1 MQTLDIP
8 YIEGITKEFLEH
20 PQVECPVTHNFA
32 PDIYIREIFMPA
44 DTVVIGHKHLTE
56 HFNVILKGKCRVMIG
71 DVVEELTA
79 PCTFVSGAGSQ
90 KIVNVL
96 EDCIWQTVHSNPDN
110 ATDIDTLESR
120 YVNKDSAST
129 LTTEQQ
135 EDLLT

>member
-32 PDIYIREIFMPA
+32 PDIYVREIFMPA

-79 PCTFVSGAGSQ
+79 PCTFISGAGSQ

-110 ATDIDTLESR
+110 ATDIETLESR
-120 YVNKDSAST
+120 YVIKGVAI
-129 LTTEQQ
+129 TESQK
-135 EDLLT
+135 EKLLT

>member
-8 YIEGITKEFLEH
+8 YIEGITKDFLEH

-110 ATDIDTLESR
+110 ATDIETLESR
-120 YVNKDSAST
+120 YVIKGVAI
-129 LTTEQQ
+129 TESQK
-135 EDLLT
+135 EKLLT

>member
-1 MQTLDIP
+1 MT
-8 YIEGITKEFLEH
+8 H

-32 PDIYIREIFMPA
+32 PDIYVREIFMPA

-110 ATDIDTLESR
+110 ATDIETLESR
-120 YVNKDSAST
+120 YVIKGVAI
-129 LTTEQQ
+129 TESQK
-135 EDLLT
+135 EKLLT

>member
-8 YIEGITKEFLEH
+8 YIEGITKEFMEH

-96 EDCIWQTVHSNPDN
+96 EDCIWQTVHSNTDN
-110 ATDIDTLESR
+110 ETDIETLESR
-120 YVNKDSAST
+120 YVIKGVSI
-129 LTTEQQ
+129 TESQK
-135 EDLLT
+135 EKLLT

>member
-8 YIEGITKEFLEH
+8 YIEGITKKFLEH

-110 ATDIDTLESR
+110 TKDIETLESR
-120 YVNKDSAST
+120 YVIKGVAI
-129 LTTEQQ
+129 TESQK
-135 EDLLT
+135 EKLLK

>member
-110 ATDIDTLESR
+110 ATDIETLESR
-120 YVNKDSAST
+120 YVIKGVAI
-129 LTTEQQ
+129 TESQK
-135 EDLLT
+135 EKLLK

>member
-8 YIEGITKEFLEH
+8 YIEGITKEFMEH

-96 EDCIWQTVHSNPDN
+96 EDCIWQTAHSNPDN
-110 ATDIDTLESR
+110 ATDIETLESR
-120 YVNKDSAST
+120 YVIKGVAI
-129 LTTEQQ
+129 TESQK
-135 EDLLT
+135 EKLLT

>member
-8 YIEGITKEFLEH
+8 YIEGITKEFMEH

-79 PCTFVSGAGSQ
+79 PCTFISGAGSQ

-110 ATDIDTLESR
+110 ATDIETLESR
-120 YVNKDSAST
+120 YVIKGVAI
-129 LTTEQQ
+129 TESQK
-135 EDLLT
+135 EKLLT

>member
-44 DTVVIGHKHLTE
+44 DTVVIGHKHITE

-110 ATDIDTLESR
+110 VKDIETLESR
-120 YVNKDSAST
+120 YVIKGVAI
-129 LTTEQQ
+129 TESQK
-135 EDLLT
+135 EKLLT

>member
-8 YIEGITKEFLEH
+8 YIEGITKEFMEH

-79 PCTFVSGAGSQ
+79 PCTFVSGAGAQ

-96 EDCIWQTVHSNPDN
+96 EDCIWQTVHSNPENEKD
-110 ATDIDTLESR
+110 
-120 YVNKDSAST
+120 VNKLSDMYIDKSAS
-129 LTTEQQ
+129 LTEQQ
-135 EDLLT
+135 QEKL

>member
-8 YIEGITKEFLEH
+8 YIKGITEKFLEH

-32 PDIYIREIFMPA
+32 PEIYVREIFMPA
-44 DTVVIGHKHLTE
+44 GTVVIGHKHLTE

-71 DVVEELTA
+71 DELKELTA

-96 EDCIWQTVHSNPDN
+96 EDCIWQTIHSNPDN
-110 ATDIDTLESR
+110 ETDVDTLENR
-120 YVNKDSAST
+120 YVTKDAT
-129 LTTEQQ
+129 ITESQK
-135 EDLLT
+135 EKLLT

>member
-32 PDIYIREIFMPA
+32 PDIYVREIFMPA

-90 KIVNVL
+90 KIENVL
-96 EDCIWQTVHSNPDN
+96 EDCIW
-110 ATDIDTLESR
+110 
-120 YVNKDSAST
+120 
-129 LTTEQQ
+129 
-135 EDLLT
+135 

>member
-8 YIEGITKEFLEH
+8 HIKGITEKFLEH

-32 PDIYIREIFMPA
+32 PEIYVREIFMPA
-44 DTVVIGHKHLTE
+44 GTVVIGHKHLTE

-71 DVVEELTA
+71 DELKELTA

-90 KIVNVL
+90 KVVNVL

-110 ATDIDTLESR
+110 ETDVDTLENR
-120 YVNKDSAST
+120 YVTKDAT
-129 LTTEQQ
+129 ITESPK
-135 EDLLT
+135 EKLLT

>member
-8 YIEGITKEFLEH
+8 YIEGITKEFLKH

-110 ATDIDTLESR
+110 AKDIETLESR
-120 YVNKDSAST
+120 YVIKGVAI
-129 LTTEQQ
+129 TESQK
-135 EDLLT
+135 EKLLK

>member
-110 ATDIDTLESR
+110 ATDIETLESR
-120 YVNKDSAST
+120 YVIKGVAI
-129 LTTEQQ
+129 TESQK
-135 EDLLT
+135 EKLLT

>member
-32 PDIYIREIFMPA
+32 PDIYIREIYMPA
-44 DTVVIGHKHLTE
+44 GTVVIGHKHLTE

-110 ATDIDTLESR
+110 ATDIETLESR
-120 YVNKDSAST
+120 YVIKGVAI
-129 LTTEQQ
+129 TESQK
-135 EDLLT
+135 EKLLT

>member
-79 PCTFVSGAGSQ
+79 PCTFISGAGSQ
-90 KIVNVL
+90 KMVNVL

-110 ATDIDTLESR
+110 AKDIETLESR
-120 YVNKDSAST
+120 YVIKGVAI
-129 LTTEQQ
+129 TESQK
-135 EDLLT
+135 EKLLK

>member
-8 YIEGITKEFLEH
+8 YIEGITKEFMEH

-96 EDCIWQTVHSNPDN
+96 EDCIWQTVHSNTDN
-110 ATDIDTLESR
+110 ETDIETLESR
-120 YVNKDSAST
+120 YVIKDVAITESQKEKI
-129 LTTEQQ
+129 LT
-135 EDLLT
+135 

>member
-32 PDIYIREIFMPA
+32 PDIYVREIFMPA
-44 DTVVIGHKHLTE
+44 GTVVIGHKHLTE

-110 ATDIDTLESR
+110 ATDIETLESR
-120 YVNKDSAST
+120 YVIKGVAI
-129 LTTEQQ
+129 TESQK
-135 EDLLT
+135 EKLLT

>member
-32 PDIYIREIFMPA
+32 PDIYVREIFMPA

-56 HFNVILKGKCRVMIG
+56 HFNVILKGKCRVIIG

-110 ATDIDTLESR
+110 ATDIETLESR
-120 YVNKDSAST
+120 YVIKGVAI
-129 LTTEQQ
+129 TESQK
-135 EDLLT
+135 EKLLT

>member
-96 EDCIWQTVHSNPDN
+96 EDCIWQTVHSKPDN
-110 ATDIDTLESR
+110 ATDIETLESR
-120 YVNKDSAST
+120 YVIKGVAI
-129 LTTEQQ
+129 TESQK
-135 EDLLT
+135 EKLLT

>member
-79 PCTFVSGAGSQ
+79 PCTFISGAGSQ

-110 ATDIDTLESR
+110 ATDIETLESR
-120 YVNKDSAST
+120 YVIKGVAI
-129 LTTEQQ
+129 TESQK
-135 EDLLT
+135 EKLLT

>member
-8 YIEGITKEFLEH
+8 YIEGITKEFMEH

-32 PDIYIREIFMPA
+32 PDIYIREIYMPA

-79 PCTFVSGAGSQ
+79 PCTFISGAGSQ

-110 ATDIDTLESR
+110 TKDIETLESR
-120 YVNKDSAST
+120 YVIKGVAI
-129 LTTEQQ
+129 TESQK
-135 EDLLT
+135 EKLLK

>member
-8 YIEGITKEFLEH
+8 YIEGITKEFMEH

-71 DVVEELTA
+71 DVVEKLTA

-96 EDCIWQTVHSNPDN
+96 EDCIWQTVHSNTDN
-110 ATDIDTLESR
+110 ETDIETLESR
-120 YVNKDSAST
+120 YVIKDVAITESQKEKI
-129 LTTEQQ
+129 LT
-135 EDLLT
+135 

>member
-56 HFNVILKGKCRVMIG
+56 HFNVILKGKCRVIIG

-120 YVNKDSAST
+120 YVIKGVAI
-129 LTTEQQ
+129 TESQK
-135 EDLLT
+135 EKLLT

>member
-110 ATDIDTLESR
+110 ATDIATLESR
-120 YVNKDSAST
+120 YVIKGVAI
-129 LTTEQQ
+129 TESQK
-135 EDLLT
+135 EKLLK

>member
-8 YIEGITKEFLEH
+8 YIEGITKEFLKH

-110 ATDIDTLESR
+110 TKDIETLESR
-120 YVNKDSAST
+120 YVIKGVAI
-129 LTTEQQ
+129 TESQK
-135 EDLLT
+135 EKLLK

>member
-8 YIEGITKEFLEH
+8 YIEGITKEFMEH

-110 ATDIDTLESR
+110 ATDIETLESR
-120 YVNKDSAST
+120 YVIKGVAI
-129 LTTEQQ
+129 TESQK
-135 EDLLT
+135 EKLLT

>member
-32 PDIYIREIFMPA
+32 PDIYIREIYMPA

-110 ATDIDTLESR
+110 AKDIETLESR
-120 YVNKDSAST
+120 YVIKGVAI
-129 LTTEQQ
+129 TESQK
-135 EDLLT
+135 EKLLK

>member
-8 YIEGITKEFLEH
+8 YIEGITKEFMEH

-79 PCTFVSGAGSQ
+79 PCTFISGAGSQ

-110 ATDIDTLESR
+110 ENNIETLESR
-120 YVNKDSAST
+120 YVIKGVAI
-129 LTTEQQ
+129 TESQK
-135 EDLLT
+135 EKLLT